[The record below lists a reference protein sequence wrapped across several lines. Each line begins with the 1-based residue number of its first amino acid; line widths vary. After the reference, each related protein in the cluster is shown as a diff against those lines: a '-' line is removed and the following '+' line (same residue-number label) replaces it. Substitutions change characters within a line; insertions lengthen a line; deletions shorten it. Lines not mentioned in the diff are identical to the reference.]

1 MPTKGL
7 PSLKQAIP
15 VMPLP
20 MKGSH
25 TVWSASLRQS
35 KWICARLQG
44 CPLDGQ
50 WMGFGGGAADG
61 DGATGHPG
69 DRGAEPEGE
78 FVAAHGTAEIVGH
91 HVGKLQ
97 GAEKG

>member
-1 MPTKGL
+1 M
-7 PSLKQAIP
+7 QAIP
-15 VMPLP
+15 VVPLP

-25 TVWSASLRQS
+25 TVWSASLHQSTSQS
-35 KWICARLQG
+35 KWIWARLHG
-44 CPLDGQ
+44 CPLGGR
-50 WMGFGGGAADG
+50 WMGLPAGPRPGNPAAAG
-61 DGATGHPG
+61 RPG